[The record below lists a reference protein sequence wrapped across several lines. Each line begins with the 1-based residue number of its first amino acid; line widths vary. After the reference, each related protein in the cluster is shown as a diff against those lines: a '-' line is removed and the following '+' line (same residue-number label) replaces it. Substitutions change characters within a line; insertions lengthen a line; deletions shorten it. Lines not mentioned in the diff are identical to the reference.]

1 MSIGQKNDLYVGLKD
16 FYGFFMI
23 KNHTWVTNVGHLGT
37 RMMGPSQGLDQL
49 SSDWNNFLV
58 IVDSLWVSYVG
69 HLQTRMMDHKD

>member
-1 MSIGQKNDLYVGLKD
+1 MWIIVYWPKIDLYVGLKD

-49 SSDWNNFLV
+49 SSD
-58 IVDSLWVSYVG
+58 
-69 HLQTRMMDHKD
+69 